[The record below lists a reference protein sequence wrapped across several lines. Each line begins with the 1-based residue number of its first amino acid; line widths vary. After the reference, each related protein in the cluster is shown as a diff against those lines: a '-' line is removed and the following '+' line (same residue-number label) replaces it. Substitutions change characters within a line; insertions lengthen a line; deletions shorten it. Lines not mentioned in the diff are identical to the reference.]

1 MDKKAYANNS
11 FYGSRVFLCHEPH
24 QSILIITT
32 SFYTSTQAPS
42 QPMESITWQHFE
54 QTDIRVGTIIEALDF
69 PEARRPAYKLTI
81 DLGLLGI
88 KKSSAQITKHY
99 TREELPGRQV
109 LCVTNLGKKQIGKY
123 LSEVL
128 VTGFADENG
137 DIVLAQPAGKVPNGS
152 KLI

>member
-1 MDKKAYANNS
+1 
-11 FYGSRVFLCHEPH
+11 
-24 QSILIITT
+24 
-32 SFYTSTQAPS
+32 
-42 QPMESITWQHFE
+42 MESITWQHFE